1 MVLQYAEGQSFKEVS
16 EVFFGDKLVLNFF
29 PKKRRLTGSYR
40 LRAESGLTEG
50 EFGRPEAMDS
60 RQGLEATQLS
70 RLCQGRDQF

>member
-1 MVLQYAEGQSFKEVS
+1 MQKVSVSLRCLRSFLVINWCLI
-16 EVFFGDKLVLNFF
+16 FF
-29 PKKRRLTGSYR
+29 KKRRLTGSYR

-60 RQGLEATQLS
+60 GQGLEATQLS